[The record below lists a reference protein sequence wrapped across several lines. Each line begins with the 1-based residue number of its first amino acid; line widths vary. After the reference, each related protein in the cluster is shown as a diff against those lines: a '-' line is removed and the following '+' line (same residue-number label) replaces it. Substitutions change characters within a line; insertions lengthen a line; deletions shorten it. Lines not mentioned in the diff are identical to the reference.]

1 MLLSVVGLCLVLFG
15 VFMAW
20 GHVRIRRIAA
30 ARTGESFETFRGAF
44 GREDVAPEVLRTV
57 YATFQA
63 WWPHSVAAFPVRA
76 DDALGQIYG
85 IAGEDLDDA
94 VMDAVA
100 ACGRRLPPDEQLRGM
115 RPIVTVRDLAC
126 FLSACPEA

>member
-1 MLLSVVGLCLVLFG
+1 MLLVLGVCLILFG
-15 VFMAW
+15 VVTLW
-20 GHVRIRRIAA
+20 GHVRTQRMAA
-30 ARTGESFETFRGAF
+30 ARTGESFETFRDAF
-44 GREDVAPEVLRTV
+44 GEEDVAPQVLRTV
-57 YATFQA
+57 YATFQT

-76 DDALGQIYG
+76 DDDLGHIYG

-126 FLSACPEA
+126 FVFGCPEE